1 LLKIFGV
8 KKILVIDDE
17 EKLRSL
23 LARIL
28 KLEGFELFQA
38 GDCNS
43 GLKVLE
49 QNAIDVVLCD
59 VKLPDGNGVDLTL
72 TIKQSFPDC
81 EVILLTAYGNI
92 PDGVLAIKHGAFDYI
107 TKGDDNNK
115 IIPLIHRALEKRSLQ
130 KRVGAL
136 EAQLEKK
143 YSFEGIIGTS
153 KSITEATGLAQKV
166 APTDTTV
173 LLTGET
179 GTGKEVF
186 ANALHQH
193 STRKNKNFVA
203 INCSAFSHDL
213 LESEMFGHMA
223 GAFTGAL
230 KDKKGLF
237 EEAAEGTIFLDEI
250 GELPFD
256 LQAKLLRVLESGE
269 FIKVGSSKITK
280 VNVRIIAATNRDLK
294 KEIQGGRFREDLYYR
309 LSTFIIHL
317 PALRERTKDIEAL
330 ALHFLKAFS
339 HKTNKKIYTITKEA
353 LHILKV
359 HTWPGNIRELK
370 NVLERSVILE
380 NTDVLTPQSLPHE
393 LCTNA
398 LAPALDNG
406 TTLSAFSMASAEKIH
421 IQKVL
426 NYTGGNKAETARL
439 LNIGIATLYRKID
452 EYNLSS

>member
-1 LLKIFGV
+1 M

-17 EKLRSL
+17 EKLRNL

-38 GDCNS
+38 GDCKS

-72 TIKQSFPDC
+72 AIKQSFPDC

-92 PDGVLAIKHGAFDYI
+92 PDGVQAIKHGAFDYI

-115 IIPLIHRALEKRSLQ
+115 IIPLIHRAIEKSSLEKR
-130 KRVGAL
+130 VVAL
-136 EAQLEKK
+136 ETQLEKK
-143 YSFEGIIGTS
+143 YSFNGILGHS
-153 KSITEATGLAQKV
+153 KSISDAIDLAQKV
-166 APTDTTV
+166 APTDATV

-186 ANALHQH
+186 ANAIHQN
-193 STRKNKNFVA
+193 SDRKSGNFVA

-230 KDKKGLF
+230 RDKKGLF
-237 EEAAEGTIFLDEI
+237 EESDMGTIFLDEV
-250 GELPFD
+250 GELPID
-256 LQAKLLRVLESGE
+256 LQAKLLRVLENGE
-269 FIKVGSSKITK
+269 FIKVGSNKTTK
-280 VNVRIIAATNRDLK
+280 VNVRIIAATNRDFT
-294 KEIQGGRFREDLYYR
+294 KEIEAGRFREDLYYR
-309 LSTFIIHL
+309 LSTFKIHL
-317 PALRERTKDIEAL
+317 PPLRERTKDIEAI
-330 ALHFLKAFS
+330 ALHFLKTFS
-339 HKTNKKIYTITKEA
+339 HKTNKKIYTISAEA
-353 LHILKV
+353 LHILKL
-359 HTWPGNIRELK
+359 HRWPGNIRELK

-380 NTDVLTPQSLPHE
+380 NGDILTPQSLPVDMQS
-393 LCTNA
+393 NA
-398 LAPALDNG
+398 MAGSSNNDN
-406 TTLSAFSMASAEKIH
+406 TLSAFSMASAEKIH

-439 LNIGIATLYRKID
+439 LGIGVATLYRKID
-452 EYNLSS
+452 EYSLNS

>member
-1 LLKIFGV
+1 V

-17 EKLRSL
+17 EKLRNL

-38 GDCNS
+38 GDCKS

-72 TIKQSFPDC
+72 AIKQSFPDC

-92 PDGVLAIKHGAFDYI
+92 PDGVQAIKHGAFDYI

-115 IIPLIHRALEKRSLQ
+115 IIPLIHRAIEKNSLEKR
-130 KRVGAL
+130 VVAL
-136 EAQLEKK
+136 ETQLEKK
-143 YSFEGIIGTS
+143 YSFNGILGHS
-153 KSITEATGLAQKV
+153 KSISDAIDLAQKV

-186 ANALHQH
+186 ANAIHQN
-193 STRKNKNFVA
+193 SDRKSGNFVA

-230 KDKKGLF
+230 RDKKGLF
-237 EEAAEGTIFLDEI
+237 EESDMGTIFLDEV
-250 GELPFD
+250 GELPID
-256 LQAKLLRVLESGE
+256 LQAKLLRVLENGE
-269 FIKVGSSKITK
+269 FIKVGSNKTTK
-280 VNVRIIAATNRDLK
+280 VNVRIIAATNRDFT
-294 KEIQGGRFREDLYYR
+294 KEIEAGRFREDLYYR
-309 LSTFIIHL
+309 LSTFKIHL
-317 PALRERTKDIEAL
+317 PPLRERAKDIEAI
-330 ALHFLKAFS
+330 ALHFLKTFS
-339 HKTNKKIYTITKEA
+339 HKTNKKIYTISAEA
-353 LHILKV
+353 LHILKL
-359 HTWPGNIRELK
+359 HRWPGNIRELK

-380 NTDVLTPQSLPHE
+380 NGDILTPQSLPVDMQS
-393 LCTNA
+393 NA
-398 LAPALDNG
+398 MAGSSNNNN
-406 TTLSAFSMASAEKIH
+406 TLSAFSMASAEKIH

-439 LNIGIATLYRKID
+439 LGIGVATLYRKID
-452 EYNLSS
+452 EYSLNS